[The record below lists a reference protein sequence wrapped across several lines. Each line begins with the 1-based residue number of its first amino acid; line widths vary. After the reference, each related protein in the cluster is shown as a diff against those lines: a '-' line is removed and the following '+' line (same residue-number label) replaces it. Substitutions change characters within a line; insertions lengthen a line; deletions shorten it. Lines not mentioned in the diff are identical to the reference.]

1 MTGTLAPQAGKRY
14 RLRNGTIT
22 GVLQRDNDVHSR
34 VCFETIER
42 INDFFPMWAANGK
55 AEFFG
60 SGSEGI
66 NRPYDIIEE
75 YTE

>member
-1 MTGTLAPQAGKRY
+1 MTDTLTPQAGKRY
-14 RLRNGTIT
+14 KLRNGTIT
-22 GVLQRDNDVHSR
+22 GVLQRDTDVQSR

-42 INDFFPMWAANGK
+42 INDFFPMWAVDGR
-55 AEFFG
+55 AEFFAHNNG
-60 SGSEGI
+60 A